1 MINPFNESIFDMVI
15 ESVDSDTMERL
26 RGEKTYQKLVKQQRK
41 IIKQFPVVEQLFEK
55 EGAISLNEKE
65 HEALLEYY
73 FLQQQKETA
82 ERKGY
87 YWCGHKHAHSY
98 LQTLEQI

>member
-41 IIKQFPVVEQLFEK
+41 IIKQFPVVEQLLKKK
-55 EGAISLNEKE
+55 EQ
-65 HEALLEYY
+65 
-73 FLQQQKETA
+73 FL
-82 ERKGY
+82 
-87 YWCGHKHAHSY
+87 
-98 LQTLEQI
+98 